1 MLSYLKAPAENFS
14 LPNPYA
20 KINVSTAKA
29 SFFLCVCVYVKD
41 YTKLRIDAT
50 SASNCGVNIYLHRS
64 RSLFFLVCSITFQ
77 HSLCIDLLNDLLISG
92 SHKSSLKILQSKSY
106 FYGAV
111 CIPAQDVLLCPLGP
125 TYHRITQHHLSILD
139 KNMK

>member
-14 LPNPYA
+14 FPNPHT

-29 SFFLCVCVYVKD
+29 SFFVVVKD

-50 SASNCGVNIYLHRS
+50 SVSNCGVNISLYRS
-64 RSLFFLVCSITFQ
+64 RSLFFLTCSITFQ
-77 HSLCIDLLNDLLISG
+77 HSLAIDLLNDLLISG
-92 SHKSSLKILQSKSY
+92 SHKSSLKILQSKNS

-111 CIPAQDVLLCPLGP
+111 CIPA
-125 TYHRITQHHLSILD
+125 
-139 KNMK
+139 